1 MSGRVR
7 TIREGESMFVMS
19 CEGGGTDSARG
30 GGVAIGGQ
38 SLMCSIEDGI
48 AHFVTRREIG

>member
-1 MSGRVR
+1 MFELYERANRCSSCRA
-7 TIREGESMFVMS
+7 REAERN
-19 CEGGGTDSARG
+19 SARG